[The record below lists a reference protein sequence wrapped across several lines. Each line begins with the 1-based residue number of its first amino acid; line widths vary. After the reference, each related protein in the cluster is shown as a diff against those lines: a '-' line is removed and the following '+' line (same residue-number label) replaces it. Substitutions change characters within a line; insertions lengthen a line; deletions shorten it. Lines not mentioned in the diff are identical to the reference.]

1 MGKAM
6 TDEKLVIR
14 PSSLNSFLQCPQQ
27 WYQVFLL
34 GNDGIPNA
42 RAAIGTAIHAGVENM
57 WIDSIQAKTKIV
69 AKSSMEDAAME
80 ALDEESQKGLRYD
93 ANEDEETA
101 IATIRVGLDTFVS
114 DILPWTD
121 IPTAVEERYTVNID
135 GHPIVGAI
143 SGTLDY
149 INTNNGFIADV
160 KTGKRKHN
168 TADSEIQQSI
178 YKYLVEEST
187 GMKVNGAVIQNIV
200 LKAKPEGHTMDS
212 AINIPKAK
220 AIVNTLLDTLEVYNE
235 DKIDPDIIFRG
246 NPKWYL
252 CSPKYCAFWST
263 CKFVG
268 H

>member
-1 MGKAM
+1 M
-6 TDEKLVIR
+6 ENKLVIR
-14 PSSLNSFLQCPQQ
+14 PSSLNGFLQCPQQ

-34 GNDGIPNA
+34 GHDGIPNA
-42 RAAIGTAIHAGVENM
+42 RAAIGTAIHAGIENM
-57 WIDSIQAKTKIV
+57 WTDSIAAKTKIV

-93 ANEDEETA
+93 AGEDEETA
-101 IATIRVGLDTFVS
+101 IATIRTGMEVFVN

-121 IPTAVEERYTVNID
+121 IPTAVEQRYTVKID
-135 GHPIVGAI
+135 NHPVVAAI

-149 INTNNGFIADV
+149 VNTETGFIADV

-178 YKYLVEEST
+178 YKYLVEEN
-187 GMKVNGAVIQNIV
+187 GIKVNGAVIQNVV
-200 LKAKPEGHTMDS
+200 LKTKPEGHTMES
-212 AINIPKAK
+212 AINIPRAK
-220 AIVNTLLDTLEVYNE
+220 AIVNTLLDTLDVYVE
-235 DKIDPDIIFRG
+235 DKVDPDILFRG

-268 H
+268 HGK